1 VDVESKLNNM
11 PNIGELRIEIT
22 SCVNIQEVI
31 SFVRE
36 GNQIQLALLT
46 IGRDITINRLRGGM
60 G

>member
-1 VDVESKLNNM
+1 M